1 MVKYENSLKI
11 LLFSIIAV
19 QIALYFFEILRPSII
34 YDYIDYFPF
43 TIIPLSIYLFLIYKK
58 INSRLYV
65 YLSTY
70 LAVVFMFFPIANILK
85 ADFLTTY
92 SFPSFIENR
101 NLDRDS
107 NYLLII
113 DIDGV
118 INLNTFNEAGYTAD
132 IINRPG
138 EIGYPEAVE
147 TLIGEPRAVLIRELE
162 TSSLLKI
169 SGWDIN
175 LGNKNTWKLDLVS
188 FDSDLNLDDI
198 KLENSEISGT
208 GNIYL
213 GKELELKELKI
224 NGNFDIKV
232 SKDLPI
238 VVVGKVETPASWISA
253 TIGYLNQ
260 ADEVYKLKVFV
271 EDGSNVK
278 FLMKMESLKC

>member
-70 LAVVFMFFPIANILK
+70 LAVVFIFFPIANILK

-175 LGNKNTWKLDLVS
+175 LGNENTWKLDLVS

-278 FLMKMESLKC
+278 FFDENGES

>member
-175 LGNKNTWKLDLVS
+175 LGNENTWKLDLVS

-278 FLMKMESLKC
+278 FFDENGES

>member
-34 YDYIDYFPF
+34 YDYFDYFPF

-70 LAVVFMFFPIANILK
+70 LAVVFIFFPIANILK

-175 LGNKNTWKLDLVS
+175 LGNKNAWKLDLVS

-260 ADEVYKLKVFV
+260 AQEVYQLKVIV
-271 EDGSNVK
+271 EDGSNVR
-278 FLMKMESLKC
+278 FIDEE

>member
-70 LAVVFMFFPIANILK
+70 LAVVFIFFPIANILK

-188 FDSDLNLDDI
+188 FDSNLNLDDI

-278 FLMKMESLKC
+278 FFDENGES

>member
-1 MVKYENSLKI
+1 VVKYENSLKI

-70 LAVVFMFFPIANILK
+70 LAVVFIFFPIANILK

-278 FLMKMESLKC
+278 FFDENGES

>member
-70 LAVVFMFFPIANILK
+70 LAVVFVFFPIANILK

-118 INLNTFNEAGYTAD
+118 INLNTFNESGYTAD

-260 ADEVYKLKVFV
+260 ANEVYKLKVFV

-278 FLMKMESLKC
+278 FFDENGES

>member
-70 LAVVFMFFPIANILK
+70 LAVVFIFFPIANILK

-278 FLMKMESLKC
+278 FFDENGES

>member
-11 LLFSIIAV
+11 LLFSIIAA

-43 TIIPLSIYLFLIYKK
+43 TIIPLSVYLFLIYKK

-65 YLSTY
+65 YLSIY
-70 LAVVFMFFPIANILK
+70 LAVVFIFFPIANILK

-175 LGNKNTWKLDLVS
+175 LGNENTWKLDLVS

-278 FLMKMESLKC
+278 FFDENG